1 MVKGVS
7 VKFGSYSET
16 VPKLLRLIK
25 LDQKLKRHER
35 IVIKPLLTTDKD
47 KSTNVDFVESLVS
60 FCVQHKNPSAEVFV
74 AEGVDGADTM
84 EVYEQYGYRRL
95 AENYGIGLVDLN
107 KTACETIGK
116 NEFVGFETILYPS
129 ILKDSFV
136 ISASPMRADEATVIS
151 GTIANMRGAF
161 PARHYKGIFSAR
173 KNKLDG
179 YPMKYQLH
187 DIALCKIPN
196 LGVIDGSSQQIMMA
210 GQPIEIDKQMAKV
223 LGLDAKAVGHLRML
237 EETLL
242 QIQEKEAERAKAE
255 KDASVEG

>member
-16 VPKLLRLIK
+16 MPKLLRLIK
-25 LDQKLKRHER
+25 LDQELKNHER
-35 IVIKPLLTTDKD
+35 IVIKPLLTPEKD
-47 KSTNVDFVESLVS
+47 KSTNVDFIEEIVK

-84 EVYEQYGYRRL
+84 DTYEQYGYKRL
-95 AENYGIGLVDLN
+95 AENYGVGLVDLN
-107 KTACETIGK
+107 KTECESIGK
-116 NEFVGFETILYPS
+116 NEFVGFETILYPT

-136 ISASPMRADEATVIS
+136 ISASPMRADEATVIA

-161 PARHYKGIFSAR
+161 PARHYKGLFSSR

-196 LGVIDGSSQQIMMA
+196 LGVIDGSAQQVILA

-237 EETLL
+237 EETLV
-242 QIQEKEAERAKAE
+242 QIKEKEAERDKAE
-255 KDASVEG
+255 KEAAETR